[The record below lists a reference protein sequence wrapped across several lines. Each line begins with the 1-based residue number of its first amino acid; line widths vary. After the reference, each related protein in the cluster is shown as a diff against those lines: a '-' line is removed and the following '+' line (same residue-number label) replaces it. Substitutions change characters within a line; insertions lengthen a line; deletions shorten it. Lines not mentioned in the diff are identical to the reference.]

1 MLGGLII
8 GDVVLLG
15 RTSVKGALKLIGAT
29 VYILGVLFGVLFGIL
44 MEYSILKIFNV
55 DNNGIFNS
63 KYHQFSLKNF

>member
-44 MEYSILKIFNV
+44 MEYSI
-55 DNNGIFNS
+55 
-63 KYHQFSLKNF
+63 Q